1 MQNLKFGDYY
11 ALTFKERMFYKKMN
25 IYLIGMGITMVLY
38 VVIGALISRSVKTA
52 NDFYVAGRN
61 APAYLITGSL
71 VASFIGVGLFM
82 GDVGEAYS
90 GFFGPLMIAVGVLS
104 VGYIFGS
111 VFFGRY
117 LRRSQAMT
125 IPQFFGKRFD
135 SKAMML
141 LSTITGSFIML
152 VYSMSCVQGIATLMS
167 VATGLAYNT
176 CIVIAVMAFTLIT
189 ILSGAKGVLIT
200 DTLMFAVFSVATIVG
215 AALIAS
221 KAGGWMNTVSE
232 MATYKAIPGILSGG
246 GNPDYYY
253 PTAKENIIW
262 ATGYG
267 IAWMAVLAV
276 APWQS
281 SRYLMAKNEHAVIR
295 SSIFATVAVF
305 VIEFLMCM
313 AGVFTQKLNPGM
325 EVPSQALIWSSMN
338 IMPTILGIVV
348 LSGVLASGISSATTF
363 LSLIS
368 SSIMNDILDVK
379 DERRKVFYGR
389 ITVLIVGVII
399 CMLCIWQPPQI
410 FWITYLG
417 ATIVACSWLPV
428 AIASVWSK
436 RVTKVGAFC
445 GMLVGFVV
453 SSVMKIGVSVAG
465 ILLPI
470 YFDPFFV
477 GLAAGIVAMIIGSAL
492 TKVTPAEVRER
503 EALFVMPES
512 EKNPIEVRKTK
523 KLIAM
528 SIPMGIIV
536 TIMLVFLWVIPY
548 ANGIR

>member
-1 MQNLKFGDYY
+1 
-11 ALTFKERMFYKKMN
+11 MN
-25 IYLIGMGITMVLY
+25 IYLIGMVITMILY
-38 VVIGALISRSVKTA
+38 VVVGALISRGVKNA

-90 GFFGPLMIAVGVLS
+90 GFFGPLMVAVGTLS

-117 LRRSQAMT
+117 LRRSQALT

-135 SKAMML
+135 SKAMKML
-141 LSTITGSFIML
+141 ATITGTFIML
-152 VYSMSCVQGIATLMS
+152 VYSLSCVQGIATLMS
-167 VATGLAYNT
+167 VVTGLAYNT
-176 CIVIAVMAFTLIT
+176 CIILSVIAFTLIT
-189 ILSGAKGVLIT
+189 VLSGAKGVLIT
-200 DTLMFAVFSVATIVG
+200 DTIMFAVFSVATIVG
-215 AALIAS
+215 AGVIAS

-232 MATYKAIPGILSGG
+232 LATYQPIPGLLAAG
-246 GNPDYYY
+246 GNPSYFY

-262 ATGYG
+262 AAGYG

-281 SRYLMAKNEHAVIR
+281 SRYLMAKNEHAVVR
-295 SSIFATVAVF
+295 SSIIASVAVF

-325 EVPSQALIWSSMN
+325 EAPSQALIWASMN
-338 IMPTILGIVV
+338 LMPTILGIIV

-368 SSIMNDILDVK
+368 SNIMNDILNVK
-379 DERRKVFYGR
+379 NERRKVLYGR
-389 ITVLIVGVII
+389 IAVLIVGVVI
-399 CMLCIWQPPQI
+399 CLLCIYQPPQI

-436 RVTKVGAFC
+436 RVTKTGAFW
-445 GMLVGFVV
+445 GMLVGFIV
-453 SSVMKIGVSVAG
+453 SAIMKIGVSVAG
-465 ILLPI
+465 VTLPI

-477 GLAAGIVAMIIGSAL
+477 GLAAGIIAMVIGSAL
-492 TKVTPAEVRER
+492 TKVTEAEKKER
-503 EALFVMPES
+503 EALFVVPES
-512 EKNPIEVRKTK
+512 EKNPEDIKKTK
-523 KLIAM
+523 RLIAL
-528 SIPMGIIV
+528 SIPMGVIITV
-536 TIMLVFLWVIPY
+536 VMVIFWVIPY
-548 ANGIR
+548 TNGLH

>member
-1 MQNLKFGDYY
+1 
-11 ALTFKERMFYKKMN
+11 MN
-25 IYLIGMGITMVLY
+25 IYLLGMVITMILY
-38 VVIGALISRSVKTA
+38 IVIGAMISRSVKNA

-90 GFFGPLMIAVGVLS
+90 GFFGPLMVAVGTLS

-117 LRRSQAMT
+117 LRRSQALT

-135 SKAMML
+135 SPAMKT
-141 LSTITGSFIML
+141 LSTLTGTFIML
-152 VYSMSCVQGIATLMS
+152 VYSLSCVQGIATLMS
-167 VATGLAYNT
+167 VVTGVAYNT
-176 CIVIAVMAFTLIT
+176 CIILSVIAFTLIT
-189 ILSGAKGVLIT
+189 VLSGAKGVLIT
-200 DTLMFAVFSVATIVG
+200 DTIMFAVFSVATLVG
-215 AALIAS
+215 AGFIAARS
-221 KAGGWMNTVSE
+221 GGWMSTVGE
-232 MATYKAIPGILSGG
+232 MAHYQPVPGILAAG
-246 GNPDYYY
+246 GNPSYFY

-262 ATGYG
+262 AAGYG

-281 SRYLMAKNEHAVIR
+281 SRYLMAKDEHAVIR
-295 SSIFATVAVF
+295 SSIVASAAVF

-313 AGVFTQKLNPGM
+313 AGVFTRKLNPGL
-325 EVPSQALIWSSMN
+325 EAPSQALIWASMN

-368 SSIMNDILDVK
+368 SNIMNDILTIK
-379 DERRKVFYGR
+379 DEKRKVLYGR
-389 ITVLIVGVII
+389 IAVLICGVII
-399 CMLCIWQPPQI
+399 CLLCIYQPPQI

-436 RVTKVGAFC
+436 RVTKTGAFW

-453 SSVMKIGVSVAG
+453 SAIMKIGVSVAG
-465 ILLPI
+465 VTLPI
-470 YFDPFFV
+470 YLDPFFV
-477 GLAAGIVAMIIGSAL
+477 GIASGILAMVVGSAL
-492 TKVTPAEVRER
+492 TKVTEKEREER
-503 EALFVMPES
+503 EALFIIPES
-512 EKNPIEVRKTK
+512 EKNADDIKKTK
-523 KLIAM
+523 RLVAL
-528 SIPMGIIV
+528 SIPMGFIIMAV
-536 TIMLVFLWVIPY
+536 MIIFWVIPY
-548 ANGIR
+548 TRAL

>member
-1 MQNLKFGDYY
+1 
-11 ALTFKERMFYKKMN
+11 MN
-25 IYLIGMGITMVLY
+25 VFLLGMIITMVLY
-38 VVIGALISRSVKTA
+38 VVVGALISRGVKDA

-90 GFFGPLMIAVGVLS
+90 GFFGPIMIAVGVLS

-117 LRRSQAMT
+117 LRRSRAMT

-135 SKAMML
+135 SPAVKML
-141 LSTITGSFIML
+141 ATITGAFIML
-152 VYSMSCVQGIATLMS
+152 VYSLSAVQGIATLMS
-167 VATGLAYNT
+167 AVTEVSYNA
-176 CIVIAVMAFTLIT
+176 CIVIAVIAFTLIT
-189 ILSGAKGVLIT
+189 VLSGAKGVLIT
-200 DTLMFAVFSVATIVG
+200 DTIMFAVFSIATIIG
-215 AALIAS
+215 AVVIAS
-221 KAGGWMNTVSE
+221 KAGGWSNTVAE
-232 MATYKAIPGILSGG
+232 MATYEPIPGILSGG
-246 GNPDYYY
+246 GNLSYFY
-253 PTAKENIIW
+253 PTARENVIW
-262 ATGYG
+262 ACGYG

-281 SRYLMAKNEHAVIR
+281 SRYLMAKDEHAVIR
-295 SSIFATVAVF
+295 SSIVASAAVF
-305 VIEFLMCM
+305 IIEFLMCM

-325 EVPSQALIWSSMN
+325 EVPSQALIWASMN
-338 IMPTILGIVV
+338 IMPALLGIIV

-368 SSIMNDILDVK
+368 SNIMNDILCVK
-379 DERRKVFYGR
+379 NERRKVLYGR
-389 ITVLIVGVII
+389 LSVLAIGVVI
-399 CMLCIWQPPQI
+399 CLLCIYQPPQI

-436 RVTKVGAFC
+436 RVTKAGAFW

-453 SSVMKIGVSVAG
+453 SAAMKIGLSVAG
-465 ILLPI
+465 ITLPI

-477 GLAAGIVAMIIGSAL
+477 GLFAGIAAMVIASAL
-492 TKVTPAEVRER
+492 TKVTEKEKQER
-503 EALFVMPES
+503 EALFVVPES
-512 EKNPIEVRKTK
+512 EKDPADVRKTK
-523 KLIAM
+523 RLITL
-528 SIPMGIIV
+528 SIPMGCIITV
-536 TIMLVFLWVIPY
+536 VLIVFWAVPY
-548 ANGIR
+548 MKGLAG

>member
-1 MQNLKFGDYY
+1 
-11 ALTFKERMFYKKMN
+11 MN
-25 IYLIGMGITMVLY
+25 IYLIGMCITMVLY
-38 VVIGALISRSVKTA
+38 IIVGALISRTVKNA

-117 LRRSQAMT
+117 LRRSQALT
-125 IPQFFGKRFD
+125 IPQFFGKRFQ
-135 SKAMML
+135 SNAMKML
-141 LSTITGSFIML
+141 ATITGSFIML
-152 VYSMSCVQGIATLMS
+152 VYSLSCVQGIATLMS
-167 VATGLAYNT
+167 AVTGLTYNS
-176 CIVIAVMAFTLIT
+176 CIVIAVIAFTLIT
-189 ILSGAKGVLIT
+189 MLSGAKGVLIT
-200 DTLMFAVFSVATIVG
+200 DTLMFAVFSIATIVG
-215 AALIAS
+215 AALIAA

-232 MATYKAIPGILSGG
+232 MATYEAIPGILSGG
-246 GNPDYYY
+246 GNPSYFY

-262 ATGYG
+262 ASGYG
-267 IAWMAVLAV
+267 IAWMAVLAI

-295 SSIFATVAVF
+295 SSILASVAVF

-325 EVPSQALIWSSMN
+325 EEPSQALIWASMN
-338 IMPTILGIVV
+338 VMPTILGIVV

-368 SSIMNDILDVK
+368 SNIMNDILNVK
-379 DERRKVFYGR
+379 NEKRKVLYGR
-389 ITVLIVGVII
+389 ITVLIVGVVI
-399 CMLCIWQPPQI
+399 CLLCIYQPPQV

-428 AIASVWSK
+428 ALASVWSK
-436 RVTKVGAFC
+436 RVTKTGAFW
-445 GMLVGFVV
+445 GMLVGFLV
-453 SSVMKIGVSVAG
+453 SAVMKIGVSVAG
-465 ILLPI
+465 ITVPI

-477 GLAAGIVAMIIGSAL
+477 GLASGIIAMVVGSAF
-492 TKVTPAEVRER
+492 TKVTPEEKKER
-503 EALFVMPES
+503 EALFIMPEN
-512 EKNPIEVRKTK
+512 EKDPIEIMKTK
-523 KLIAM
+523 RLFAF
-528 SIPMGIIV
+528 SIPMGLIITV
-536 TIMLVFLWVIPY
+536 VLILLWVIPY
-548 ANGIR
+548 TRGLN

>member
-1 MQNLKFGDYY
+1 
-11 ALTFKERMFYKKMN
+11 MN
-25 IYLIGMGITMVLY
+25 IYLVGMVITMILY
-38 VVIGALISRSVKTA
+38 IAVGAAISRTVKDA

-90 GFFGPLMIAVGVLS
+90 GFFGPLMVAVGVLS

-117 LRRSQAMT
+117 LRRSKALT
-125 IPQFFGKRFD
+125 IPQYFGKRFD
-135 SKAMML
+135 SNAMRL
-141 LSTITGSFIML
+141 LASITGTFIML
-152 VYSMSCVQGIATLMS
+152 VYSLSAVQGIATLMS
-167 VATGLAYNT
+167 AVTGISYNMCIILSVA
-176 CIVIAVMAFTLIT
+176 AFTLIT
-189 ILSGAKGVLIT
+189 LLSGAKGVLIT
-200 DTLMFAVFSVATIVG
+200 DTIMFAVFSIATLFG
-215 AALIAS
+215 AAMIAYR
-221 KAGGWMNTVSE
+221 AGGWMNTVTE
-232 MATYKAIPGILSGG
+232 MASYEAIPGILSAG
-246 GNPDYYY
+246 GNPSYFY
-253 PTAKENIIW
+253 PTAQENLIW
-262 ATGYG
+262 ASGYG

-295 SSIFATVAVF
+295 SSLVASVAVF

-325 EVPSQALIWSSMN
+325 EVPSQALIWASMN
-338 IMPTILGIVV
+338 IMPTILGIIV

-363 LSLIS
+363 LSLICS
-368 SSIMNDILDVK
+368 NIMNDIISIKEKNKQVL
-379 DERRKVFYGR
+379 YGR
-389 ITVLIVGVII
+389 IAVLIVGIII
-399 CMLCIWQPPQI
+399 CLLCVFQPPQI

-436 RVTKVGAFC
+436 RVTKVGAFW

-453 SSVMKIGVSVAG
+453 SSIMKIGVSVAG
-465 ILLPI
+465 ITLPI

-477 GLAAGIVAMIIGSAL
+477 GLGSGIVAMILGSAF
-492 TKVTPAEVRER
+492 TKVTDEERRER
-503 EALFVMPES
+503 EALFIVPDE
-512 EKNPIEVRKTK
+512 EKDPSEVRKTK
-523 KLIAM
+523 KMVIM
-528 SIPMGIIV
+528 SIPLGLII
-536 TIMLVFLWVIPY
+536 TIVLVVFWAIPY
-548 ANGIR
+548 SQGI

>member
-1 MQNLKFGDYY
+1 
-11 ALTFKERMFYKKMN
+11 MN
-25 IYLIGMGITMVLY
+25 IYLIGMVITMVLY
-38 VVIGALISRSVKTA
+38 VVIGAVISRGVKDA
-52 NDFYVAGRN
+52 NDYYVAGRN

-90 GFFGPLMIAVGVLS
+90 GFFGPIMIAVGVLS

-117 LRRSQAMT
+117 LRRSQALT
-125 IPQFFGKRFD
+125 IPQYFGKRFD
-135 SKAMML
+135 SPAMKL
-141 LSTITGSFIML
+141 LATITGAFIMV
-152 VYSMSCVQGIATLMS
+152 VYSLSCVQGIATLMS
-167 VATGLAYNT
+167 VVTGVTYNICIILA
-176 CIVIAVMAFTLIT
+176 VIAFTLIT
-189 ILSGAKGVLIT
+189 VFSGAKGVLIT
-200 DTLMFAVFSVATIVG
+200 DTIMFAVFSIATIIG
-215 AALIAS
+215 AAFVAS
-221 KAGGWMNTVSE
+221 KAGGWMNTVTE
-232 MATYKAIPGILSGG
+232 MASYKPIPGILAASG
-246 GNPDYYY
+246 NLSYFY
-253 PTAKENIIW
+253 PTPHENFIW
-262 ATGYG
+262 ACGYG

-295 SSIFATVAVF
+295 SSIIASVAVF

-325 EVPSQALIWSSMN
+325 EAPSHALIWASMN
-338 IMPTILGIVV
+338 IMPTFLGIIV

-368 SSIMNDILDVK
+368 SNIMNDILTVK
-379 DERRKVFYGR
+379 NERKKVFYGR
-389 ITVLIVGVII
+389 IAVLIVGVII
-399 CMLCIWQPPQI
+399 CLLCIYQPPQI

-436 RVTKVGAFC
+436 RVTKTGAFW

-453 SSVMKIGVSVAG
+453 SSIMKIGVSIAG
-465 ILLPI
+465 ITLPI

-477 GLAAGIVAMIIGSAL
+477 GLAAGIIAMIIGSSL
-492 TKVTPAEVRER
+492 TKVTEKERQER
-503 EALFVMPES
+503 ESLFIIPES
-512 EKNPIEVRKTK
+512 EKNPEDIKKTK
-523 KLIAM
+523 RLVAL
-528 SIPMGIIV
+528 SIPMGLII
-536 TIMLVFLWVIPY
+536 TIVLIVFWVIPY
-548 ANGIR
+548 TRGLN